1 MTYCTILV
9 DLTADGPVEARLDV
23 ARSLASRF
31 DAVLV
36 GVHVV
41 PELFTPLPIWEG
53 GGSVYILPEVI
64 EAQRKVNQEAKERVR
79 AAFDRACGADPTA
92 TWREAEGDPVRS
104 SPRPRTPP
112 TW

>member
-1 MTYCTILV
+1 MTYRTILV

-41 PELFTPLPIWEG
+41 PKLFTPLPIWEG
-53 GGSVYILPEVI
+53 GGSVTSCPRLLKRN
-64 EAQRKVNQEAKERVR
+64 ARSTRKPRSASAPPSTAP
-79 AAFDRACGADPTA
+79 AAPT
-92 TWREAEGDPVRS
+92 RQ
-104 SPRPRTPP
+104 
-112 TW
+112 